1 MRTST
6 SLIVMWKLL
15 SIIETWTTYVISYLN
30 TNNTQCFFDANFI
43 TDISSSERMHT
54 LSNLQ
59 EATEYSI
66 TVSVILNGKK
76 ISKEM
81 ISSTTQAA
89 GQYFTGHQHIAN
101 IIHCV

>member
-66 TVSVILNGKK
+66 TVSVILNDKK
-76 ISKEM
+76 IYKQRNDLSHYTSCRS
-81 ISSTTQAA
+81 IFCRTSAYS
-89 GQYFTGHQHIAN
+89 
-101 IIHCV
+101 